1 MMDDRI
7 QMLVQKKMRALMRH
21 RERFLAAW
29 MLRTGVT
36 DPREAVMVTQ
46 DTVEGTTI
54 TTRMWVEHKP
64 SLRTQVQAVV
74 DEMHAQL
81 RSAAHNP
88 DDPTRQRPVSILR
101 QALERLEAALKP

>member
-29 MLRTGVT
+29 MLKTGVM

-46 DTVEGTTI
+46 DTVEGTTM
-54 TTRMWVEHKP
+54 TARMWVEHKP
-64 SLRTQVQAVV
+64 SLRTQVSAIIDDMRRDRDHNV
-74 DEMHAQL
+74 DQYCCGRVL
-81 RSAAHNP
+81 TDYVR
-88 DDPTRQRPVSILR
+88 
-101 QALERLEAALKP
+101 RLEAALKP